1 MEMALMQRIADAIGD
16 NGFVIKKIEEE
27 TYGYYD
33 RPKTGERYTGEIIL
47 KIRPIEEEEA
57 EAKRHL
63 SRQAVN
69 EKSIEAGVPL

>member
-1 MEMALMQRIADAIGD
+1 MEMALMQKIADAIGD

-47 KIRPIEEEEA
+47 KIRPITDEEA
-57 EAKRHL
+57 EAKKRWV
-63 SRQAVN
+63 REAVN